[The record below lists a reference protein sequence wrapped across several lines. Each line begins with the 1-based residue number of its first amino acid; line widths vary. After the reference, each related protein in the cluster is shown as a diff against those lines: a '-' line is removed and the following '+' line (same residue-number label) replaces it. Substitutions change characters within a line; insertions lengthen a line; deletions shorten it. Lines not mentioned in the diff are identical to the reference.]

1 MTEAYNPFS
10 PPTAQGDISRD
21 AMPWLSRGQRVRLAI
36 YCLIVALLL
45 EAAMLLVVG
54 GVVGGFMAILKL
66 ESAMNAGVLLTF
78 ILIVATLIVSRITWH
93 AYHVEVA
100 RLRKIYADTFEQSST

>member
-21 AMPWLSRGQRVRLAI
+21 AMPWLSRRQRVRLVI

-54 GVVGGFMAILKL
+54 GVVGGFVAMLKL
-66 ESAMNAGVLLTF
+66 KPAMNAGVLLTF
-78 ILIVATLIVSRITWH
+78 ILIIATLIVCRITWH
-93 AYHVEVA
+93 AYQVEVA
-100 RLRKIYADTFEQSST
+100 RLRKIYDDTYEPRNT